1 MIRIVL
7 IIAFMVW
14 AGSAHAATVKVAT
27 VNFAPVLGNVTVN
40 RQSLVDLTIEAAQ
53 AGAKIIVHTEMA
65 TSGYSYFSREQISG
79 VAEQVPGATTQALG
93 AVASQYG
100 VYVAVGMPEYD
111 PDLNEYFNSVVL
123 IGPDGKVVGSY
134 RKRNN
139 LLEASYNAEDFDPV
153 PVFDT
158 PYGKIGIVICADMF
172 YPHFPR
178 AAAVAG
184 TNILL
189 APANV
194 GITTGFMKVRTFEN
208 NFAMIV
214 ANRYGTGLQ
223 GKKLDFFNQNSFTI
237 ASPFPYNF
245 EYNSRSVIMTA
256 GGQVLAEIDADET
269 KIGYGEL
276 QIGETQ
282 TFPVVRK
289 PGMYSLIGQDTLESY
304 TFSQLGLPPP
314 TTVTVAGVDPGP
326 SATPWA
332 AALSALQ
339 SALDMAKGQ
348 GQTLRL
354 TVLPEGYFDTLDAVG
369 FGNIQSF
376 ANANAVDVL
385 VNVSGGPAPVS
396 TLAAFNG
403 ETYTYTRTHRR
414 RNSPISP
421 ANLSSDYWVVDRDYA
436 RVALMQG
443 VDMLL
448 PETTLVLAKM
458 GVDVIAVSANDSN
471 AILNDLWATRTGNYV
486 HIVVANMAGDEGV
499 FLGGYKSNPSQKV
512 GQGTIMLPMNTADVR
527 PKKGPRFFDYRQIVT
542 DCAQSNC

>member
-1 MIRIVL
+1 MSWIVL

-14 AGSAHAATVKVAT
+14 AGSAHATTVKVAT
-27 VNFAPVLGNVTVN
+27 VNFAPVLGSVTVN
-40 RQSLVDLTIEAAQ
+40 RQKLVDLTIEAAKE
-53 AGAKIIVHTEMA
+53 GAKIIVHTEMA

-79 VAEQVPGATTQALG
+79 VAEQVPGPTTQALG

-100 VYVAVGMPEYD
+100 AYVVVGMPEYD
-111 PDLNEYFNSVVL
+111 PDLNEYFNSAVL
-123 IGPDGKVVGSY
+123 IGPDGKVVGTY

-139 LLEASYNAEDFDPV
+139 LLEASYNAENFDPI
-153 PVFDT
+153 PVFNT

-184 TNILL
+184 TSILL

-214 ANRYGTGLQ
+214 ANRYGKGLQ
-223 GKKLDFFNQNSFTI
+223 GKKLEFFNQNSFTI
-237 ASPFPYNF
+237 PSPFPYNF

-354 TVLPEGYFDTLDAVG
+354 TVLPEGYFDTLDAFG
-369 FGNIQSF
+369 FGNIQFF
-376 ANANAVDVL
+376 AKANAVDVL

-396 TLAAFNG
+396 ILAASNG
-403 ETYTYTRTHRR
+403 TTYTYTRTHRR

-421 ANLSSDYWVVDRDYA
+421 ANLSNDYWVVDRDYA

-499 FLGGYKSNPSQKV
+499 FLGGYKSDPSQKV